1 MEMTDPGHRPVR
13 ATPDAAAPPLRW
25 DGTRLFVLDQTRLPA
40 REEVL
45 VLEGAEDTAEA
56 IARLAVRGAPL
67 IGVAAGYGLA
77 MAVARDPGSLERAAR
92 LLATARPTARNL
104 AWAVE
109 RVRAAAAA
117 GGADAARAEAE
128 AIHREDE
135 AASAALARH
144 GADLLE
150 RLAPS
155 GRVMTHCN
163 TGALAASGRGTA
175 LGVIAE
181 LADRRPVRVLA
192 CEARPLLQGARLT
205 VWELGRL
212 GIEHELAVDGAAPGM
227 IRRGA
232 VDAVITGFD
241 RVAANGDVANK
252 VGTYGLALA
261 ARAAG
266 IPFVAAGPSSS
277 VDLSLPDGDGI
288 EIEERSADEVRRA
301 GGALLTV
308 EGTPCRNP
316 AFDVTPAELVWALV
330 TENGVAKPVNAET
343 VAAVA

>member
-1 MEMTDPGHRPVR
+1 MAPTTHAP
-13 ATPDAAAPPLRW
+13 PPLRW
-25 DGTRLFVLDQTRLPA
+25 DGQRLHVLDQTLLPA
-40 REEVL
+40 REEVV
-45 VLEGAEDTAEA
+45 VLRGAEDTAEA
-56 IARLAVRGAPL
+56 ISRLAVRGAPL
-67 IGVAAGYGLA
+67 IGVAAAYGLA
-77 MAVARDPGSLERAAR
+77 MAVADDPSALDAAADR
-92 LLATARPTARNL
+92 LAGARPTARNL

-109 RVRAAAAA
+109 RVRAAARG
-117 GGADAARAEAE
+117 GGAEAARSEAE

-135 AASAALARH
+135 AASAALARY
-144 GADLLE
+144 GANLLE
-150 RLAPS
+150 DMLPS

-175 LGVIAE
+175 LAVIAE
-181 LADRRPVRVLA
+181 LADRRPLHVLA

-212 GIEHELAVDGAAPGM
+212 EIEHELVVDAAAAGL
-227 IRRGA
+227 IRTGA

-261 ARAAG
+261 ARAAR
-266 IPFVAAGPSSS
+266 IPFVVAGPSSS
-277 VDLSLPDGDGI
+277 VDLALPDGDGI
-288 EIEERSADEVRRA
+288 AIEERPADEVRTA

-308 EGTPCRNP
+308 AGTPCRNP
-316 AFDVTPAELVWALV
+316 AFDVTPAALVWALV
-330 TENGVAKPVNAET
+330 TENGVARPVGPAT